1 MATQKTPPTTDEES
15 KQRTDDYHHGADNSI
30 KDVMRS
36 IRDDRQK
43 QGKSGSLSGV
53 DDGDIQEIEDAGDG
67 KTKPESQRKQEG
79 R

>member
-1 MATQKTPPTTDEES
+1 MATPKTPPTTDEES
-15 KQRTDDYHHGADNSI
+15 KRRTDEYHHGADNSI

-43 QGKSGSLSGV
+43 QGQSGTLSGV
-53 DDGDIQEIEDAGDG
+53 DNEDIQEIEDAGDG
-67 KTKPESQRKQEG
+67 KTQPESQRKQEG